1 MRLNN
6 YISST
11 GLCSR
16 READKLIEQG
26 RVTVNG
32 KKAQVGQ
39 TVEEGAMVKV
49 NNKLIKPKNNNVYIA
64 LNKPVGITCTTERHV
79 KGNIID
85 YVNYPERIFPIG
97 RLDKDSQGLIIL
109 TNDGDLAN
117 EVLDYLDYEFIAK
130 NPKPIFGYSDLTT
143 VLNSVYSQTNNSVY
157 LYQIRNLIYSDSKNQ
172 LTNFSNSLLTDT
184 NDLFNFSYKFIQ
196 GESLSGITVG
206 GNIRCLLKLAET
218 KYMPDFT
225 DKILFLESMGGEAAL
240 MSAFFNQLKQMGV
253 FSKVRGILLGTFT
266 KMQENNI
273 SPTIEELLVK
283 VIDNPNLPI
292 AKTEDIG
299 HGSTSKCLI
308 IGKNIILN

>member
-1 MRLNN
+1 MSLLNIN
-6 YISST
+6 DTIAIVA
-11 GLCSR
+11 CS
-16 READKLIEQG
+16 
-26 RVTVNG
+26 NG
-32 KKAQVGQ
+32 QP
-39 TVEEGAMVKV
+39 
-49 NNKLIKPKNNNVYIA
+49 L
-64 LNKPVGITCTTERHV
+64 LNKPQIELLIKTLKDLGLNSILSEYIYSLNLPFNGSSKD
-79 KGNIID
+79 KGKAFMDLYKNPKIKA
-85 YVNYPERIFPIG
+85 IFDISG
-97 RLDKDSQGLIIL
+97 
-109 TNDGDLAN
+109 GDLAN

-143 VLNSVYSQTNNSVY
+143 VLNSVYSQTNNPVY

-206 GNIRCLLKLAET
+206 GNIRCLLKLAGT